1 MKSKNRKLIFLII
14 IPVFL
19 ASGVLFYK
27 WIPAFA
33 GMTEEI
39 NINTASL
46 EELDSL
52 PGIGPSKAQAIID
65 YRELNGDFQNIED
78 IMNVSGIGQATFDNI
93 KDIIVVSGEEQDGST
108 QEHGAN
114 DTQESEENDTQN
126 NKASSNK
133 SGYINKIIISEI
145 MVNPIGIDNG
155 FNEWIEIYNT
165 STQGIIFR
173 DWKIKDNL
181 NEYFFDDFILPA
193 NEYLI
198 LRRDQTGLIL
208 NNLNGDEIEIFDELG
223 KSVDKIKYAKKPV
236 AGESYN
242 WCANLDKWLWLSK
255 TSIGQENNCP
265 PINDLPFAY
274 FEIPE
279 YEIFVNKNI
288 ILDAKESYD
297 LDGEIVEYVWE
308 FEDEV
313 ELEQNVSKQELGANN
328 KIEVKFLESGTQKIF
343 LTVVDDLGGED
354 KYELKIKVQKNI
366 ENIVVKKDKKEKLE
380 IKNNKSENNFKNTFD
395 YSVDNLE
402 NIKNFKKGAQ
412 VLVDGVVAVEPGVL
426 GANIFYING
435 IQIYSFKKDF
445 PLLTLGDLVQIS
457 GKTSEAYGEKRINIK
472 NKNSIQV
479 VESGNEPEFRKINL
493 DNNLEEFVGSLV
505 LISGEVVEL
514 KKEHFWIGD
523 EQGEI
528 KIVIKPTTNIELAG
542 IKLGDKVDVIGIL
555 SQTNS
560 GLRVLPRYQDDIKV
574 MEVLGDYDENSDKNN
589 LGKYLLA
596 LSVFVFLGLGFWGVW
611 IFLTKK

>member
-288 ILDAKESYD
+288 ILAHHKPVVPILEGHNDDNQYFILIHEQLVNHESN
-297 LDGEIVEYVWE
+297 G
-308 FEDEV
+308 
-313 ELEQNVSKQELGANN
+313 N
-328 KIEVKFLESGTQKIF
+328 KV
-343 LTVVDDLGGED
+343 
-354 KYELKIKVQKNI
+354 
-366 ENIVVKKDKKEKLE
+366 IVVNGHVHGLTWGVKDG
-380 IKNNKSENNFKNTFD
+380 ID
-395 YSVDNLE
+395 YITSGGG
-402 NIKNFKKGAQ
+402 GAG
-412 VLVDGVVAVEPGVL
+412 LYPHRTDGVPEEYYDQLLWKIDYG
-426 GANIFYING
+426 Y
-435 IQIYSFKKDF
+435 FKCD
-445 PLLTLGDLVQIS
+445 S
-457 GKTSEAYGEKRINIK
+457 
-472 NKNSIQV
+472 
-479 VESGNEPEFRKINL
+479 NL
-493 DNNLEEFVGSLV
+493 NC
-505 LISGEVVEL
+505 IA
-514 KKEHFWIGD
+514 KD
-523 EQGEI
+523 EQGNTLFT
-528 KIVIKPTTNIELAG
+528 VP
-542 IKLGDKVDVIGIL
+542 
-555 SQTNS
+555 
-560 GLRVLPRYQDDIKV
+560 
-574 MEVLGDYDENSDKNN
+574 
-589 LGKYLLA
+589 
-596 LSVFVFLGLGFWGVW
+596 
-611 IFLTKK
+611 